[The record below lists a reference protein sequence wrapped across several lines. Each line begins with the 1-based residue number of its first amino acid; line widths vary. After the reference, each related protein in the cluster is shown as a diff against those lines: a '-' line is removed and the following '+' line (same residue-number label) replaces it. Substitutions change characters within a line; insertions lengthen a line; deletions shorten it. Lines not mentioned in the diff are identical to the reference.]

1 MKQIGAVSILT
12 TMLLGLLAWGGT
24 QISNNKTDI
33 ARVDAIQKIHYEA
46 HQEMLKE
53 IRGDVKLLLQRK

>member
-1 MKQIGAVSILT
+1 MKIGATAILT
-12 TMLLGLLAWGGT
+12 TMLLGLLGWAGA
-24 QISNNKTDI
+24 QISDNSTNI
-33 ARVDAIQKIHYEA
+33 ARIDAVQKIHYQS